1 MDFLKLEDVY
11 LFYVDLMNVLY
22 DKDYYKLVLGQI
34 NIVRYLIDNVLKDY
48 CCLLKYGDFLY
59 RCK

>member
-34 NIVRYLIDNVLKDY
+34 NIVRYLIDNVSKDY
-48 CCLLKYGDFLY
+48 CRLLKYGDFFY

>member
-22 DKDYYKLVLGQI
+22 DKDYYKLVLG
-34 NIVRYLIDNVLKDY
+34 
-48 CCLLKYGDFLY
+48 
-59 RCK
+59 